1 MKNAELV
8 LSELAN
14 RFGVKHSSKDS
25 AEDIGIGIANHV
37 DGLKPLE
44 LSERETGLVKQNRD
58 GQLDMLLSEGFAIP
72 EQVKIAKAGFV
83 TEDLMLSEGDGPLG
97 PADRAFDTMISVLK
111 AGKKREPGKERSGPQ
126 DERVLALSEG
136 DQGKKGESK
145 LVTEMKQRKE
155 LANAAGIN

>member
-25 AEDIGIGIANHV
+25 AEDIGLGIAAHV

-58 GQLDMLLSEGFAIP
+58 GQLDMLLSEGYATP
-72 EQVKIAKAGFV
+72 EQVKLAKAGFV

-97 PADRAFDTMISVLK
+97 PADRAFDTRVSVLK
-111 AGKKREPGKERSGPQ
+111 AGKKQEPGKERIGPQ
-126 DERVLALSEG
+126 DERQLELAEG
-136 DQGKKGESK
+136 DQADGKDNILTDMVMRRSP
-145 LVTEMKQRKE
+145 QP
-155 LANAAGIN
+155 A

>member
-25 AEDIGIGIANHV
+25 AEDIGLGIAAHV

-58 GQLDMLLSEGFAIP
+58 GQLDMLLSEGYATP
-72 EQVKIAKAGFV
+72 EQVKLAKAGFV

-97 PADRAFDTMISVLK
+97 PADRAFDTLIKFAK
-111 AGKKREPGKERSGPQ
+111 AGKKQEPGKERSGPQ
-126 DERVLALSEG
+126 DERQLELAEVDQAEGKANILSEMAMRRSP
-136 DQGKKGESK
+136 QP
-145 LVTEMKQRKE
+145 
-155 LANAAGIN
+155 A